1 MIKFRKVSGK
11 HVNPISHT
19 AEMLKKKRISALHIG
34 TDSQRHQKSIV
45 YVTAIAYR
53 YKNKGVHYI
62 YNKLNHKP
70 IKDDW
75 PRLWLETEYTMEVA
89 KLLRKNFP
97 IRLFLF
103 YKTLFINSR
112 MLLSYFL
119 SVKSNNF
126 IFVLP
131 TFSYS

>member
-89 KLLRKNFP
+89 KLLKICEWELEKISNWERDNIFNAGWTKSWNNNTTA
-97 IRLFLF
+97 RL
-103 YKTLFINSR
+103 T
-112 MLLSYFL
+112 
-119 SVKSNNF
+119 
-126 IFVLP
+126 
-131 TFSYS
+131 